1 MYLKIIDI
9 MNKYQIS
16 RTSVNTMIAE
26 MQDCKSGKHLKK
38 RYPASAVI
46 GIKRMRRIDSDC
58 FQDYFENLERLRHP
72 NMRKYVEDFRDGKKS
87 A

>member
-72 NMRKYVEDFRDGKKS
+72 NMRKYVDDYKYGKTC

>member
-46 GIKRMRRIDSDC
+46 GIKRMRRIDSD
-58 FQDYFENLERLRHP
+58 
-72 NMRKYVEDFRDGKKS
+72 
-87 A
+87 

>member
-1 MYLKIIDI
+1 MTRMFKIYDKMAVSILNERRRPMYLKIIDI

-38 RYPASAVI
+38 S
-46 GIKRMRRIDSDC
+46 
-58 FQDYFENLERLRHP
+58 H
-72 NMRKYVEDFRDGKKS
+72 RDKKDEKN
-87 A
+87 